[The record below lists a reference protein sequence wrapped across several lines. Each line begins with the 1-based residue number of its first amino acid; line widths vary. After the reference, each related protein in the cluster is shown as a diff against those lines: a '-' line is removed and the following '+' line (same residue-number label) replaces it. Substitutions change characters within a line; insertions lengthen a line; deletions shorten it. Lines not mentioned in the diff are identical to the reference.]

1 METLTLA
8 IRESSLAEFLIGSVI
23 PNPSLS
29 QKACTII
36 VFLQRHLENIKE
48 SIEMVTQR
56 YREAENEK
64 TKRILSNLIQKVISA
79 GEQSNRKGRKDL
91 EKKTRV
97 NNPEEPKSIRK
108 LLFG

>member
-1 METLTLA
+1 
-8 IRESSLAEFLIGSVI
+8 
-23 PNPSLS
+23 
-29 QKACTII
+29 
-36 VFLQRHLENIKE
+36 
-48 SIEMVTQR
+48 MVTQR

-97 NNPEEPKSIRK
+97 NNQKSANQ
-108 LLFG
+108 